1 MKIWHRIVSWLKY
14 QKNAS
19 SKYYLHSPFT
29 YEFYLNVLE
38 CADDE
43 NLQLIGQARK
53 QLRQQ
58 KVSVDKIEFDKDVVT
73 VSTTGYLEQQVAVGH
88 KYGKLLYA
96 LCKHYQPVTVIELG
110 TSLGISTAYLA
121 AGNPS
126 AKIYSAD
133 GNPHTTAIAKQL
145 HSDLTLQNIEL
156 YNGLFDELLSQLLGM
171 IKTPCLVYIDG
182 NHSYEATLRYFKAFL
197 PYMCQKSVLIFDDI
211 YWSKEMTAAWK
222 EIKQHEQISLTID
235 VYQFG
240 ICFFSNQKLA
250 KEDFVLRY

>member
-1 MKIWHRIVSWLKY
+1 MKIVHRVFSWLKY

-19 SKYYLHSPFT
+19 SKFYLHSPLV
-29 YEFYLNVLE
+29 YNFYLNVLE

-43 NLQLIGQARK
+43 TLQKIGQARK
-53 QLRQQ
+53 KLRD
-58 KVSVDKIEFDKDVVT
+58 KNITVDKIEFDANT
-73 VSTTGYLEQQVAVGH
+73 TNTSSTAYLEQHVAVKH

-96 LCKHYQPVTVIELG
+96 LSKHYQPVTVIELG

-133 GNPHTTAIAKQL
+133 GNPHSTAIAKQL
-145 HSDLTLQNIEL
+145 HSDLTLKNIEL
-156 YNGLFDELLSQLLGM
+156 HNGLFDELLPQLVEK
-171 IKTPCLVYIDG
+171 ITTPCLVYIDG
-182 NHSYEATLRYFKAFL
+182 NHSYEATLRYFNAFL
-197 PYMCQKSVLIFDDI
+197 PYMSGQCIIVYDDI
-211 YWSKEMTAAWK
+211 YWSKEMTAAWHQ
-222 EIKQHEQISLTID
+222 IKQHPQVMLTID

-240 ICFFSNQKLA
+240 ICFFNNEKLA